1 MNFTANAFS
10 FTTMLLIAFALFII
24 YIRIKNWLDSNVP
37 IIYYIIMI
45 FYVKSQ
51 DQIALPLWLVLVSFA
66 LTLTLRFEFMNLLFI
81 KLVKILEIATLAAII
96 YLSFTMI
103 LA

>member
-1 MNFTANAFS
+1 MNFTANGFS
-10 FTTMLLIAFALFII
+10 VTTALLIAFALFII
-24 YIRIKNWLDSNVP
+24 YVRLKNWLDSNVP

-66 LTLTLRFEFMNLLFI
+66 LTLTLRFEFMNQIFI
-81 KLVKILEIATLAAII
+81 NVVKFLEIATLAGII
-96 YLSFTMI
+96 YISLTMI
-103 LA
+103 L